1 MTTLTEPLSIVDYAT
16 GVSGSY
22 CIGKRNP
29 TGFWSY
35 WNPSGWAGSGYL
47 FEDRKLAERVLQ
59 LLDVIEAAM
68 SDPRVPVAW
77 LHADHRTAYVIT
89 DKVKQV
95 WLQVDPKHV
104 EHYTVPLYLDRWDGA
119 TLLRAPMALE
129 WGVSHAA

>member
-59 LLDVIEAAM
+59 LLACIEAAKAMRELGVEISRRCIEPPYM
-68 SDPRVPVAW
+68 SEKAAVNKFIGVFDGPLQRKLDAALAKLERERYPRP
-77 LHADHRTAYVIT
+77 
-89 DKVKQV
+89 QC
-95 WLQVDPKHV
+95 P
-104 EHYTVPLYLDRWDGA
+104 
-119 TLLRAPMALE
+119 
-129 WGVSHAA
+129 

>member
-59 LLDVIEAAM
+59 LLDVIEAAKFARIHLM
-68 SDPRVPVAW
+68 GYSAFDKFDVAIEA
-77 LHADHRTAYVIT
+77 L
-89 DKVKQV
+89 DKEQK
-95 WLQVDPKHV
+95 
-104 EHYTVPLYLDRWDGA
+104 
-119 TLLRAPMALE
+119 
-129 WGVSHAA
+129 